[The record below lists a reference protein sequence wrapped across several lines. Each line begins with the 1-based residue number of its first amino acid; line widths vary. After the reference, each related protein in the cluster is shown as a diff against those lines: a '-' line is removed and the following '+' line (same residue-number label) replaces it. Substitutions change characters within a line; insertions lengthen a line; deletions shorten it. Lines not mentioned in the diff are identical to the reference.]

1 MLRQLL
7 QWQRWI
13 LQPAGR
19 DIAGPR
25 FSQLIISLHS
35 FSLSLG
41 LASSLQPAITE
52 DLYFSFDQ
60 EEILRSSNKGIFVED
75 VDKELMKRSV
85 ITPDFERKER
95 APAMSQ
101 SRYTLQKTRKVYRHL
116 FC

>member
-1 MLRQLL
+1 
-7 QWQRWI
+7 
-13 LQPAGR
+13 
-19 DIAGPR
+19 
-25 FSQLIISLHS
+25 
-35 FSLSLG
+35 

-101 SRYTLQKTRKVYRHL
+101 SRYTLQKTRKV
-116 FC
+116 